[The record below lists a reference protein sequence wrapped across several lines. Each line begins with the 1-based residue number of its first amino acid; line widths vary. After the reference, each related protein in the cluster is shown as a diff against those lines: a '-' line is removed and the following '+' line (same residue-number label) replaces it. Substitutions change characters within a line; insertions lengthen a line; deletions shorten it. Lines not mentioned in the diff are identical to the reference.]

1 MPEKAK
7 LKIDVYADI
16 VCPWCYLGLVRLKKA
31 LALRPGVSADI
42 TWRPFQLAPDLP
54 EAGVDY
60 REHMAKKFD
69 PEKMKDMQAN
79 MTAWAKEEGVDFN
92 FPAITRAPNTNA
104 AHRLIRWARETGK
117 QHEVAE
123 AIMRAYFSEGKF
135 IGDVNVLADIGAAAG
150 MNRGE
155 LLEKFA
161 AGTDKDAVRA
171 EHEQAKAAGIT
182 NVPFYNFGG
191 DVTVTGSYPE
201 EDLVLEIDKALG
213 PKKAVTSA

>member
-7 LKIDVYADI
+7 LDIDVYADI

-31 LALRPGVSADI
+31 LALRPHISAEM

-54 EAGVDY
+54 DEGVDY

-69 PEKMKDMQAN
+69 PAKMKEMQAN

-92 FPAITRAPNTNA
+92 YAAITRAPNTNA
-104 AHRLIRWARETGK
+104 AHRLIRWARKTGK
-117 QHEVAE
+117 QHEIAE

-150 MNRGE
+150 MDRAE
-155 LLEKFA
+155 LLKKFA

-171 EHEQAKAAGIT
+171 EHEQAKAQGIA
-182 NVPFYNFGG
+182 NVPFYNFGSN
-191 DVTVTGSYPE
+191 VTVTGSYPE
-201 EDLVLEIDKALG
+201 EDLVLEIDKALAE
-213 PKKAVTSA
+213 PLRKVH